1 MFARVMV
8 CLLAAVVGGGAVGSP
23 PVSAA
28 PTVPL
33 TRSAEVRA
41 TTSAARRAA
50 PQRPVAGVIE
60 PVRGQPDAVPAA
72 ALMSQ
77 VVTRTNRLRHTHG
90 CGQLDVDSDLI
101 DASVRQSYYMALTRR
116 FGHRGPGGST
126 FVGRAR
132 EAGYAQPAGE
142 NIAWGYDTADEV
154 VGAWMA
160 SPHHR
165 ANMLN
170 CAARSIGTGVVY
182 ALDGT
187 PYYTE
192 VFGWN

>member
-8 CLLAAVVGGGAVGSP
+8 GLVAAVVGGGAVGSP

-28 PTVPL
+28 PAVPL

-77 VVTRTNRLRHTHG
+77 VVTRTNRLRRTHG

-154 VGAWMA
+154 IGAWMA

-170 CAARSIGTGVVY
+170 CEARSIGTGVVY

-192 VFGWN
+192 VFGWI